1 MPAPSLA
8 PSLASQH
15 GRLQRDQGLLPTF
28 GPHPK
33 LARAP
38 QFCEGRDSV
47 TAYHHPPP
55 DSKRH
60 KGPGMTP
67 QVMPRPQ
74 YKSASVY
81 PSIK

>member
-8 PSLASQH
+8 PSLAYQH

-38 QFCEGRDSV
+38 QFREGRDSV
-47 TAYHHPPP
+47 TAYHLSTPRLKKTQGPWDDTPGDALPPV
-55 DSKRH
+55 
-60 KGPGMTP
+60 
-67 QVMPRPQ
+67 QVRLSLPI
-74 YKSASVY
+74 Y
-81 PSIK
+81 